1 LRLSG
6 AFYVYISALPHN
18 KSLILAYFSYFMV
31 KRLLSFLLS
40 LMIGLPLMAQVTGN
54 TTYNFLRLSS
64 SARVSA
70 LGGNQIAVKDNDP
83 FLAVDNPSLL
93 NKEMDAKLSMTY
105 LDYVSDINY
114 GFASFTKHF
123 DSIGT
128 FNIGVKYISYG
139 DFTETD
145 AAGNEIGSFTA
156 GEYAYFL
163 GYAYQLD
170 SNFSVG
176 ANLKGIYSSL
186 YDYQSFGLGV
196 DLGFTYFSQKRGV
209 TLALVAKNMGRQL
222 TSYTDADQRENL
234 PFEMQL
240 GFSKRLKR
248 VPLRVGVIWQHLQV
262 WDLNYENPN
271 EDTEENTLLG
281 EDTQD
286 EDNENPFFENLKR
299 HLIFNA
305 EFLISENFNVRLGYN
320 YFHRRELRIDE
331 ELGTI
336 GLSWGLGFRIS
347 KFHISYARSAF
358 HQTGATNSFSISTRL
373 SDFIN

>member
-1 LRLSG
+1 MKQLVLFLAILSSS
-6 AFYVYISALPHN
+6 AIS
-18 KSLILAYFSYFMV
+18 V
-31 KRLLSFLLS
+31 
-40 LMIGLPLMAQVTGN
+40 AQVTGN

-70 LGGNQIAVKDNDP
+70 LGGNQIAVRDNDP
-83 FLAVDNPSLL
+83 FLAAENPSLL
-93 NKEMDAKLSMTY
+93 NEEMNDKLSLTY

-114 GFASFTKHF
+114 GFASYTKHF
-123 DSIGT
+123 DSLGT
-128 FNIGVKYISYG
+128 FNIGLNYISYG

-156 GEYAYFL
+156 GEYAYFI
-163 GYAYQLD
+163 GYAYQID
-170 SNFSVG
+170 SNFAVG

-186 YDYQSFGLGV
+186 YDYQSFALGA
-196 DLGFTYFSQKRGV
+196 DLGLTYHSKKRRL

-222 TSYTDADQRENL
+222 TTYTEADLREQL
-234 PFEMQL
+234 PFEMQI
-240 GFSKRLKR
+240 GFTKRFKR

-271 EDTEENTLLG
+271 EINEGSSLLG
-281 EDTQD
+281 DNNQT

-305 EFLISENFNVRLGYN
+305 EFLVSENFNIRLGYN
-320 YFHRRELRIDE
+320 YFHRRELRIEE

-336 GLSWGLGFRIS
+336 GLSWGLGFRVS
-347 KFHISYARSAF
+347 KFHLSYARSAF
-358 HQTGATNSFSISTRL
+358 HQAGATNTFSVSTRL

>member
-1 LRLSG
+1 
-6 AFYVYISALPHN
+6 
-18 KSLILAYFSYFMV
+18 M
-31 KRLLSFLLS
+31 KRLLLISFLIFGVLS
-40 LMIGLPLMAQVTGN
+40 SYAQVTGN

-64 SARVSA
+64 SARISA
-70 LGGNQIAVKDNDP
+70 LGGNQIAVRDNDP
-83 FLAVDNPSLL
+83 FLAADNPSLL
-93 NKEMDAKLSMTY
+93 NEEMNDKLSLTY

-114 GFASFTKHF
+114 GFASYTKHF
-123 DSIGT
+123 DSLGT
-128 FNIGVKYISYG
+128 FNIGVNYISYG

-156 GEYAYFL
+156 GEYAYFI
-163 GYAYQLD
+163 GYGYQID
-170 SNFSVG
+170 TNFSVG
-176 ANLKGIYSSL
+176 ANIKGIYSSL
-186 YDYQSFGLGV
+186 YDYQSFALGADLGV
-196 DLGFTYFSQKRGV
+196 TYYSKKRRL

-222 TSYTDADQRENL
+222 TTYTEADLREDL

-240 GFSKRLKR
+240 GFTKRFKR

-262 WDLNYENPN
+262 WDLNYDNPN
-271 EDTEENTLLG
+271 EIDEGNSLLG
-281 EDTQD
+281 DDSQT

-305 EFLISENFNVRLGYN
+305 EFLVSENFNIRLGYN

-336 GLSWGLGFRIS
+336 GLSWGLGFRVS
-347 KFHISYARSAF
+347 KFHLSYARSAF
-358 HQTGATNSFSISTRL
+358 HQAGATNTFSVSTRL